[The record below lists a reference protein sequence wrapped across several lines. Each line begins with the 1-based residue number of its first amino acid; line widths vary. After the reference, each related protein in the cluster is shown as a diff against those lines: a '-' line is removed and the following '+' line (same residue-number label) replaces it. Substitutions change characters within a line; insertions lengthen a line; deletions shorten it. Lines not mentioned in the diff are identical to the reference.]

1 MNLDRSF
8 WKNKKV
14 LLTGHTGFKGG
25 WLSVILS
32 HLNAKVFGYSL
43 EAEEQSFFN
52 RTNLK
57 SLINH
62 YEGDIRNLDE
72 FMEYERAIKPEILIH
87 LAAQPL
93 VIKSYKDPI
102 ETFSTNVMGTVNI
115 LEAIRKSCSI
125 KSGVIITTD
134 KCYENANI
142 KRGYRENDPMGG
154 HDPYSSSKGAA
165 ELAIASYQKSFFSK
179 ELYKEIGI
187 AIGSVRA
194 GNIIGGGDWSN
205 NRLIPDLIRAATS
218 NKIAQIR
225 NPSATRPWQHVLEP
239 LSGYLFVAQKLFEE
253 GPSGSDNWNFGP
265 TMKDIEPVSK
275 VADLFCKSWGEGLS
289 WKQEK
294 NISLHEAENLSLD
307 ITKARKKLG
316 WVPKWRLNYAI
327 DKVVGWHRKEMQNK
341 DVLGETLNQIKE
353 YFDKN

>member
-8 WKNKKV
+8 WKNKKI

-25 WLSVILS
+25 WLSVILT
-32 HLNAKVFGYSL
+32 HLDAKVFGYSL
-43 EAEEQSFFN
+43 EAEKHSFFN

-72 FMEYERAIKPEILIH
+72 FMEYERATKPEILIH

-115 LEAIRKSCSI
+115 LEAIRRSSSI

-134 KCYENANI
+134 KCYENTNI

-165 ELAIASYQKSFFSK
+165 ELVIASYQKSFFSI
-179 ELYKEIGI
+179 EFYKQKGI

-194 GNIIGGGDWSN
+194 GNVIGGGDWSE

-218 NKIAQIR
+218 NKILQIR
-225 NPSATRPWQHVLEP
+225 NPTATRPWQHVLEP
-239 LSGYLFVAQKLFEE
+239 LSGYLLVAQKLFEK

-265 TMKDIEPVSK
+265 TKQDIKSVSL
-275 VADLFCKSWGEGLS
+275 VADLFCKSWGGGLS

-294 NISLHEAENLSLD
+294 SFSLHEAESLSLD
-307 ITKARKKLG
+307 ITKARKTLG
-316 WVPKWRLNYAI
+316 WFPKWNINYAI
-327 DKVVGWHRKEMQNK
+327 DKVVDWHKKEMQNK
-341 DVLGETLNQIKE
+341 DILGTTLNQIIE
-353 YFDKN
+353 YFDSG

>member
-43 EAEEQSFFN
+43 EAEKQSFFN

-72 FMEYERAIKPEILIH
+72 FMEYERATKPEILIH
-87 LAAQPL
+87 MAAQPL

-115 LEAIRKSCSI
+115 LEAIRKSSSI

-134 KCYENANI
+134 KCYENTNI

-275 VADLFCKSWGEGLS
+275 VADLFCKSWGENLS

-294 NISLHEAENLSLD
+294 SFSLHEAESLSLD
-307 ITKARKKLG
+307 ITKARKTLG

-327 DKVVGWHRKEMQNK
+327 DRVVDWHKEEMQNK
-341 DVLGETLNQIKE
+341 DMLGVTLNQIKE
-353 YFDKN
+353 HFDDN

>member
-1 MNLDRSF
+1 MNLDKSF

-25 WLSVILS
+25 WLSVLLT

-52 RTNLK
+52 ETNLK
-57 SLINH
+57 SFINH

-72 FMEYERAIKPEILIH
+72 LMEYERAMKPEILIH
-87 LAAQPL
+87 MAAQPL

-115 LEAIRKSCSI
+115 LEAIRRSSSI

-134 KCYENANI
+134 KCYENTNI

-154 HDPYSSSKGAA
+154 HDPYSSSKGCA
-165 ELAIASYQKSFFSK
+165 ELVIASYQKSFFSI
-179 ELYKEIGI
+179 EFYKQKGI

-194 GNIIGGGDWSN
+194 GNVIGGGDWSE
-205 NRLIPDLIRAATS
+205 NRLIPDLIRAAIS
-218 NKIAQIR
+218 SKIVQVR
-225 NPSATRPWQHVLEP
+225 NPTAIRPWQHVLEP
-239 LSGYLFVAQKLFEE
+239 LSGYLLVAQKLFEE

-265 TMKDIEPVSK
+265 TRQDIKPVSL
-275 VADLFCKSWGEGLS
+275 VADLFCKAWGEGLS

-294 NISLHEAENLSLD
+294 SFSLHEAEILSLN
-307 ITKARKKLG
+307 ITKARKTLE
-316 WVPKWRLNYAI
+316 WAPKWKLNYAI
-327 DKVVGWHRKEMQNK
+327 DKVVDWHRKEIKNK
-341 DVLGETLNQIKE
+341 DMIGVTLNQIKE
-353 YFDKN
+353 YFDDN